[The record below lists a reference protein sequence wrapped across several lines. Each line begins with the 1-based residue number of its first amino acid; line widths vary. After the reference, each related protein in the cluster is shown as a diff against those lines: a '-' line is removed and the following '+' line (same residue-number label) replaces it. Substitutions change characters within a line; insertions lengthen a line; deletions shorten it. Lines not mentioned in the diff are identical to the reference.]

1 MKTNYRKRVARAA
14 CLAGILLAGNVS
26 WAQDTPPWPEVAA
39 LDDDAL
45 DQLRGGFDWGEGLKI
60 SFGWV
65 RTVAINGETVHQARF
80 AMPDMSRMRA
90 EQAALWTEAATVL
103 PATVVQNS
111 LSNQQISTLTEINAT
126 VNSLGLMKSLNASGV
141 LRESLLDSVVS
152 R

>member
-1 MKTNYRKRVARAA
+1 MKTNYCERVASAV
-14 CLAGILLAGNVS
+14 CLAGVLLAANVS
-26 WAQDTPPWPEVAA
+26 WAQDTLHWPEVAV
-39 LDDDAL
+39 LHDDTL
-45 DQLRGGFDWGEGLKI
+45 DQLRGGFDGGTGLKI
-60 SFGWV
+60 AFGWV

-80 AMPDMSRMRA
+80 TMPDTSQIGA
-90 EQAALWTEAATVL
+90 EQAGIWAEAATAL

-141 LRESLLDSVVS
+141 LRESLLDSMVG